1 MDRRFVGLQRSTTV
15 EGIHAVLRSAILAG
29 RIRQGEAL
37 REVEVARDL
46 GTSRTPLREA
56 MSRLEEEGLLTRV
69 PFRGAF
75 VVEVGDAEIAE
86 IASIRLL
93 VEPYAA
99 QLALARTRGS
109 VREAVTTALEA
120 LRSATGSQDAP
131 GSVDA
136 HLQFHRLFYAMSG
149 HGLLK
154 ELWDGWESR
163 LRLYLSVDHGTY
175 PNLQDVA
182 VEHELLGEAALE
194 GDMDAFRRELA
205 RHFRTAL
212 DT

>member
-1 MDRRFVGLQRSTTV
+1 LDRRFVGLQRSTTG

-37 REVEVARDL
+37 REVDLARDL

-93 VEPYAA
+93 VEPYAG
-99 QLALARTRGS
+99 QLALARARGS

-120 LRSATGSQDAP
+120 LRSATACQDAP
-131 GSVDA
+131 ASIDA

-149 HGLLK
+149 HGLLQ

-175 PNLQDVA
+175 PTLQDVA
-182 VEHELLGEAALE
+182 AEHEPLAEAVLE
-194 GDMDAFRRELA
+194 DDVEAFGRELA
-205 RHFRTAL
+205 RHFRSAL